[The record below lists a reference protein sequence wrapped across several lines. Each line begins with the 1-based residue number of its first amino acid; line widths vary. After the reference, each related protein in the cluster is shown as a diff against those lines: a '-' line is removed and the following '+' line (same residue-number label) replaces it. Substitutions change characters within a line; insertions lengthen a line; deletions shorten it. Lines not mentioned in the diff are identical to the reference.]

1 MKKLK
6 VLSMACLAMITVLFS
21 CNEKDHH
28 DFDGEVQFGFSPVD
42 LPSGRVTQAD
52 ASKLLVTVEDSD
64 GEVVLDR
71 MELDLVAFGDSYLT
85 DPVSLRPGS
94 YEIPEYLVMNS
105 SSEVVYACPKEGSD
119 FAHLVENPLPVSFD
133 IESDVVNQVGVEV
146 VPANAGTGEEFG
158 YATFTFNVV
167 DYVQFDLAV
176 FMYDLTSSNYVLTS
190 ADYSISADGED
201 IISGALDSATN
212 TLTLPIRSS
221 YTLIIE
227 KSGYNTYSETFT
239 KGDLDSHQSDPLEV
253 ELLGEELAALV
264 IETDSTSGKDAILF
278 SLDPDTNKG
287 EVSANYALAWT
298 WSDLGGAGV
307 QKSIMEFD
315 MADLPAGKEV
325 MKATLKLKFMSNS
338 YFADLY
344 HQFKSNEA
352 LLQRVTEAWDET
364 TVTWN
369 NAPAV
374 TTTNQVEIPST
385 IDNHGQ
391 DYTID
396 VTQLVKDQQV
406 DGNFGFMLS
415 LVSTDYYRGVVMASS
430 DHADSSLRPS
440 LEIIYTK

>member
-1 MKKLK
+1 
-6 VLSMACLAMITVLFS
+6 
-21 CNEKDHH
+21 
-28 DFDGEVQFGFSPVD
+28 
-42 LPSGRVTQAD
+42 
-52 ASKLLVTVEDSD
+52 
-64 GEVVLDR
+64 DR

-239 KGDLDSHQSDPLEV
+239 KGDLD
-253 ELLGEELAALV
+253 
-264 IETDSTSGKDAILF
+264 
-278 SLDPDTNKG
+278 
-287 EVSANYALAWT
+287 
-298 WSDLGGAGV
+298 
-307 QKSIMEFD
+307 
-315 MADLPAGKEV
+315 
-325 MKATLKLKFMSNS
+325 
-338 YFADLY
+338 
-344 HQFKSNEA
+344 
-352 LLQRVTEAWDET
+352 
-364 TVTWN
+364 
-369 NAPAV
+369 
-374 TTTNQVEIPST
+374 
-385 IDNHGQ
+385 
-391 DYTID
+391 
-396 VTQLVKDQQV
+396 
-406 DGNFGFMLS
+406 
-415 LVSTDYYRGVVMASS
+415 
-430 DHADSSLRPS
+430 
-440 LEIIYTK
+440 